1 MVVAR
6 HLARVTYLQVTH
18 GLPVTRSI
26 NCPKPSRKDPEK
38 CHVRT
43 VVGAGCQPTQDTSHI
58 KDGLMITN
66 DYHVFCVGKRKCQN
80 KQSQKEWKG
89 RTRAECFPKHP
100 RSKAFFDIPQQKSQ
114 IDLQKNIRTQ
124 QKSVCFFSFSGS
136 IWEELASLMSWCHPQ
151 KLASRWA
158 GRVKLPEH
166 GTMEMVW
173 RPLPSAF
180 DISPELEAW

>member
-136 IWEELASLMSWCHPQ
+136 IWEELASLMS
-151 KLASRWA
+151 
-158 GRVKLPEH
+158 
-166 GTMEMVW
+166 
-173 RPLPSAF
+173 
-180 DISPELEAW
+180 